1 MRTRQNRGLIALN
14 LLLLA
19 VLGAVTL
26 PPIASA
32 QNQRGRTRGEYTMV
46 GGELDVGGS
55 DAVFIVDSANAEMI
69 VLRWENG
76 RRRLEGVGFRDLD
89 LDSRA
94 DVGR

>member
-32 QNQRGRTRGEYTMV
+32 QNERGRTRGEYTMV
-46 GGELDVGGS
+46 GGNLDFGGS
-55 DAVFIVDSANAEMI
+55 DAVYIVDSANAEMI
-69 VLRWENG
+69 VMRWDG
-76 RRRLEGVGFRDLD
+76 RQRMEGLGFRDLD
-89 LDSRA
+89 LDARTE
-94 DVGR
+94 VGR

>member
-26 PPIASA
+26 PPIAGA
-32 QNQRGRTRGEYTMV
+32 QNERGRTRGEYTMV
-46 GGELDVGGS
+46 AGNLDVGGS

-69 VLRWENG
+69 VMRWDHG
-76 RRRLEGVGFRDLD
+76 RGRLDGVGFRDLD

-94 DVGR
+94 NVGR